1 MPLLGV
7 PSKDN
12 HKNGI
17 MHWLEYLNY
26 VIDCKNR
33 YFPMSHNEHSQ
44 NYNIHDLYSLILE
57 DLHLFKISIS
67 DFALSVNMIHHLD
80 HKVHKYR
87 DLWILTRE
95 DLFRLAL

>member
-7 PSKDN
+7 PSKGI

-44 NYNIHDLYSLILE
+44 N
-57 DLHLFKISIS
+57 
-67 DFALSVNMIHHLD
+67 
-80 HKVHKYR
+80 
-87 DLWILTRE
+87 
-95 DLFRLAL
+95 